1 MKAIA
6 KRCVVVGTGLVGGSL
21 AGALKRS
28 GIVERVCGV
37 GRSRDNLSRALDKK
51 LVDEV
56 STDLEA
62 SLVGADLV
70 VLAAPVDSVL
80 RLMDD
85 VAAAMPA
92 GCVVTDVGSVKVPV
106 VERAN
111 NSELATLFVGGHP
124 MAGSEKTGAES
135 ADCDLFRE
143 KTVVLTPTA
152 STTPETLG
160 LVRSMWEA
168 TGARVVEM
176 DAVLH
181 DRLVASSSHLPQLVA
196 WALAAGV
203 SGIEPRTLFLE
214 VVGNGFADTTRLA
227 DSDPSVWQGV
237 LDFNRESVL
246 EAMDR
251 FSASWAEL
259 HSAIEK
265 SDGGGLEAVVARARS
280 VRRNI
285 GES

>member
-1 MKAIA
+1 MKTIA

-28 GIVERVCGV
+28 GVVARVCGV
-37 GRSRDNLSRALDKK
+37 GRSRDNLSRALDKQ

-70 VLAAPVDSVL
+70 VLAGPVDTVV

-85 VAAAMPA
+85 VAAVMPA
-92 GCVVTDVGSVKVPV
+92 RCVVTDVGSVKVPM

-111 NSELATLFVGGHP
+111 AGELATLFVGGHP
-124 MAGSEKTGAES
+124 MAGSERTGAAS
-135 ADCDLFRE
+135 ADCDLFRD

-152 STTPETLG
+152 STTPGALG

-168 TGARVVEM
+168 TGARVMEM
-176 DAVLH
+176 DSVLH

-203 SGIEPRTLFLE
+203 SGIEPRTLFLK

-227 DSDPSVWQGV
+227 DSDPSVWQGIF
-237 LDFNRESVL
+237 DFNRESVL

-259 HSAIEK
+259 RSAIEK
-265 SDGGGLEAVVARARS
+265 SDGEGLEAVAVRARS